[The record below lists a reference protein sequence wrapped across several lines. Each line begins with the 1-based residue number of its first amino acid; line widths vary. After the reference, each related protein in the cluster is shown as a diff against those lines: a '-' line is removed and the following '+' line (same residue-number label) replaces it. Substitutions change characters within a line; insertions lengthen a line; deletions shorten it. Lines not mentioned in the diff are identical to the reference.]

1 MPSVSIGLRPHGLL
15 TQSPFGLE
23 EWLLNTYIYISIWYW
38 KWLTFYTPPPSSP
51 PSSSSTPSS
60 ATPSS
65 FSSSTPSTPPVF
77 APASTFESSYFASST
92 FSTANKTYSWKIK
105 RESMDDTLSLLFLLF
120 FLLFFGLILVSK
132 ASPIGWGEIQWSRVR
147 VMLWLPAGFVLG
159 SSWLNSSS
167 TPFHNSVLA
176 NGWGSSYYR
185 KRNTKLMF
193 GALALGQSE

>member
-1 MPSVSIGLRPHGLL
+1 MIVKYIYIH
-15 TQSPFGLE
+15 
-23 EWLLNTYIYISIWYW
+23 IYISISIWYL

-65 FSSSTPSTPPVF
+65 FSSSTSSTPPVF
-77 APASTFESSYFASST
+77 ASASTFESSYFASST

-120 FLLFFGLILVSK
+120 YLLSFSLIFVSK
-132 ASPIGWGEIQWSRVR
+132 VSPIGWGEIQWSRVR

-159 SSWLNSSS
+159 SPWPNSSS
-167 TPFHNSVLA
+167 TPFQNSVLA
-176 NGWGSSYYR
+176 NGWGPSYYR
-185 KRNTKLMF
+185 KRNTKLIF
-193 GALALGQSE
+193 GALALGQSD